1 MVPGVIGID
10 PKVKFAQE
18 KFSVTTCSGGKLVF
32 AMSGWV
38 SLCRIRRVWGSRRQR

>member
-1 MVPGVIGID
+1 MVPGVSGTD

-38 SLCRIRRVWGSRRQR
+38 RFSRNVRCMG